1 MRLCGFNSRPRHHLT
16 KSKEARVYA
25 CIFANISPYCY
36 YHHPLLLLGAG
47 WRIRRLCFKII
58 LKMEEAKAFSAATAI
73 YLSDTR
79 ANFFKV
85 GTHNLYPKALNV
97 LLADELAVKAH
108 NGKYYLNKDKL
119 AAIQNKINS
128 QEKNQIKY

>member
-1 MRLCGFNSRPRHHLT
+1 M
-16 KSKEARVYA
+16 
-25 CIFANISPYCY
+25 
-36 YHHPLLLLGAG
+36 
-47 WRIRRLCFKII
+47 
-58 LKMEEAKAFSAATAI
+58 AI